1 MAPNQ
6 NIGDDF
12 RGVSVT
18 SHQRYERLQGLSEKR
33 RRSECTS
40 ALLELTCHQPSDEN
54 EEADEDS
61 ANIEDST
68 VKEFQTDITVDYI
81 SGLEKDDASLK
92 EKLKMSCFNEDSLKK
107 HNDGVRFHT
116 GPPNWSLL
124 LCLFTFLNNY
134 SPELK

>member
-1 MAPNQ
+1 MAPKQ

-18 SHQRYERLQGLSEKR
+18 SHQRYERLQGFSEKR
-33 RRSECTS
+33 RRSKCTS

-92 EKLKMSCFNEDSLKK
+92 EKLKMSCFNEDSLKNTMTEFVFILDRQIG
-107 HNDGVRFHT
+107 HFCYV
-116 GPPNWSLL
+116 
-124 LCLFTFLNNY
+124 CLPF
-134 SPELK
+134 